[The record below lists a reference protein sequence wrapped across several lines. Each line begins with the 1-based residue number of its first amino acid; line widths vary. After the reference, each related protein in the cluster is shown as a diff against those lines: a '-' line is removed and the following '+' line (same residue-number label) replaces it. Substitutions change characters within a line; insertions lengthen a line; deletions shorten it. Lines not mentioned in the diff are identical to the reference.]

1 MRRKFGPEFK
11 LKAVKLVNE
20 RGVSVAQACRDLDAD
35 ESVLQRWMQD
45 LAEAPA
51 SAFPG
56 GAGRDRGA
64 ENGGRPAQG
73 GVRSHG
79 HRARQRGEAQSPL
92 ARRMKGSAPTAVSP
106 RAQNEMVACRL
117 PPGAT
122 WLPRGAI
129 LRPPR
134 PRPLERHAA
143 TADQNT
149 CRCSRCG
156 CGVALCEAMSAKD
169 VIVPEVPGI
178 TAAVGLLK
186 TDLRYEHTEAVIVE
200 LDKVARAELARINA
214 AVRAA
219 HGTVQAELDNDGIAR
234 ERQTIAPVAECRYQ
248 GQGFELRASM
258 PEGEVTAEN
267 LHVVT
272 DSFHDQHQADY
283 GYSYR
288 TAGVELITLRAIGSA
303 STRRID
309 IPRIGKADGSSPD
322 RALMFVRPTT
332 FDDGRTLGTPRYD
345 RTKLLAGDCVEEPA
359 VLHQHDS
366 TTLVPPSWV
375 AETLDYGNT
384 RISPLGA

>member
-1 MRRKFGPEFK
+1 M
-11 LKAVKLVNE
+11 
-20 RGVSVAQACRDLDAD
+20 
-35 ESVLQRWMQD
+35 
-45 LAEAPA
+45 
-51 SAFPG
+51 
-56 GAGRDRGA
+56 
-64 ENGGRPAQG
+64 
-73 GVRSHG
+73 
-79 HRARQRGEAQSPL
+79 
-92 ARRMKGSAPTAVSP
+92 
-106 RAQNEMVACRL
+106 
-117 PPGAT
+117 
-122 WLPRGAI
+122 
-129 LRPPR
+129 
-134 PRPLERHAA
+134 
-143 TADQNT
+143 
-149 CRCSRCG
+149 
-156 CGVALCEAMSAKD
+156 ALCEAMSAKD